1 MTEDDN
7 HTDGF
12 EESLNH
18 ITIVMRREDA
28 NRLDDYICTSLESEI
43 NTAISDGT
51 IISADLARFEALV
64 PLIRCLHEAYS
75 KEGQEY
81 CDMSNTLRTLGKTY
95 KSVIREDKS

>member
-7 HTDGF
+7 HMDGYK
-12 EESLNH
+12 ESLTH
-18 ITIVMRREDA
+18 TTIVMRREDA

-43 NTAISDGT
+43 SNAISDGT
-51 IISADLARFEALV
+51 IISADIARFEALV

-81 CDMSNTLRTLGKTY
+81 CDMSNTLRFLGKTY
-95 KSVIREDKS
+95 KSMIREDES